1 MEKESQDTH
10 SRPIWI
16 VSRRR
21 HGSSSSSDGGGDSG
35 SSFSSETSP
44 PSLLGSSRSNSVN
57 RYDLPE
63 YETDTSFDLSSDE
76 EEEVYVQVV
85 KFSHDSFES
94 QPDVSL
100 NGLLHSLGQQ
110 SENSNS
116 DEPQYWIRVCGR
128 EDSKQAVSLFRKLF
142 KLHDVAADIIL
153 KTPQRPKMLSVD
165 STLLLI
171 SHIPSKPEDDSR
183 HYIEMSNTQLG
194 LMTFLGSHFCVS
206 FHDEDDQ
213 EVRNWTS
220 ALDERIRINVEGFR
234 HKKASALVP
243 FILRAVVD
251 KYFPLLES
259 YSDDLEELEEWLMTG
274 KSSKNV
280 AKAISRVK
288 RDMSRLRRVIWPM
301 REYIADAMMSDFF
314 PDLETKRKMQ
324 ELYEHLTY
332 LADMVETQRDI
343 SAGLVDLYL
352 SSQDHKTQE
361 VMQRLTV
368 IGATFIPFSFFA
380 GVYGMN
386 FEVGSIFPRSLLGRA
401 LDAKHQIFA
410 FTAFA

>member
-1 MEKESQDTH
+1 MEKANHDSD

-21 HGSSSSSDGGGDSG
+21 HGSSSSSDDGGDPG
-35 SSFSSETSP
+35 SSFSSESSP

-63 YETDTSFDLSSDE
+63 YKTDTSFDLSSDE
-76 EEEVYVQVV
+76 EEEVYAQVV
-85 KFSHDSFES
+85 KFSPNSFES
-94 QPDVSL
+94 QSDVSL
-100 NGLLHSLGQQ
+100 NGLLHSLGNQ
-110 SENSNS
+110 SENSNSS

-171 SHIPSKPEDDSR
+171 SHIPSKPEDDSQ

-194 LMTFLGSHFCVS
+194 LMTFLGSPFCVS
-206 FHDEDDQ
+206 FHDDDDQ
-213 EVRNWTS
+213 GVRNWTS

-274 KSSKNV
+274 KTSKNV

-301 REYIADAMMSDFF
+301 REYIADAMLSDFF
-314 PDLETKRKMQ
+314 QDLETKRKMQ

-343 SAGLVDLYL
+343 STGLVDLYL

-361 VMQRLTV
+361 VVQRLTV

-386 FEVGSIFPRSLLGRA
+386 FEHLPEFKFKVGYILFW
-401 LDAKHQIFA
+401 
-410 FTAFA
+410 